1 MIQKLK
7 SMKVSEIMTRPVVC
21 TSADISAQDILTKL
35 ETSHFSGMPVIED
48 NSIIGIVSESDILQ
62 LFLQGRNLK
71 SILAH
76 EFMTRKVITATS
88 DSLVLPVIK
97 AFIDNQILRLPITHQ
112 GKLVGIVTRHDLL
125 KYILSAA
132 PEFALI
138 Y

>member
-1 MIQKLK
+1 
-7 SMKVSEIMTRPVVC
+7 MKVSEIMTRPVVC

-48 NSIIGIVSESDILQ
+48 NIIIGIVSEKDILQ
-62 LFLQGRNLK
+62 LFLQEKNLQ
-71 SILAH
+71 STLAQ
-76 EFMTRKVITATS
+76 EFMIQNVITADL
-88 DSLVLPVIK
+88 DSLVLAVMK

>member
-1 MIQKLK
+1 MIQKFK

-21 TSADISAQDILTKL
+21 TNADISAQDILTKL
-35 ETSHFSGMPVIED
+35 EASHFSGMPVIDD

-62 LFLQGRNLK
+62 LFLQGKNLN
-71 SILAH
+71 STLAH

-88 DSLVLPVIK
+88 DSLALSAIK

-125 KYILSAA
+125 KCITSAI
-132 PEFALI
+132 PEFSLI
-138 Y
+138 P